1 MGSYRLQTILLAVGW
16 GGGIGPV
23 GPREM
28 AVLQQLESYQVV
40 WTAPG
45 TGPVDSMPLGNGD
58 VALNVWTERDGDVA
72 FYLAKT
78 DAWSQ
83 DGELLK
89 LGRVRL
95 QLQPNPFAAGPG
107 FTQALRLQDASV
119 VVRGGE
125 GGVAAQ
131 VRLWVDAHHPTVHL
145 QVDSVR
151 PVRVRATPERW
162 RADDRLQ
169 AAGPDRIVW
178 YHRNEASNF
187 LARLRAHHLEGF
199 EEQVADPLLHRTF
212 GALLAGSDLRTT
224 FSHGALSLTTRS
236 PVRSAHL
243 RLTVLTATTPT
254 ASDWMDQLAA
264 LDRAGETLPLS
275 RRWEEH
281 ARWWQDFWSR
291 SWIFVNSPGN
301 PAEGEKIT
309 QGYILQRFIS
319 ACAGRGAYPIKFNG
333 SLFTVDWPEP
343 ESRGKPDYRRW
354 GPDYWH
360 QNTRLIY
367 WPMLA
372 SGDWDLMMPFFRLY
386 LETLPLQR
394 ERTRR
399 YFGHAGAYWPETMN
413 FWGLGRDEDYGVG
426 EVRQGRPISY
436 HHNRYIRYHWQGA
449 LETAAMM
456 LDYQAYGSPDD
467 FLAQMLLPFVQEV
480 LTFYDQHYPRDAQGR
495 IRLEPAQ
502 ALETWWDCIDPLPEI
517 AGLHFV
523 LGKLLALPEDQVPA
537 KHRSF
542 WQRLQAELPAIPRRE
557 VEGRLLL
564 APAREFATHQN
575 CENPELYAIF
585 PYRLYGIGKPDLE
598 MARATFAAR
607 LHPMNWGW
615 AQDETQM
622 AFLGLAEEARRALV
636 DRASRHYTPA
646 RFPAF
651 WGPNFDWIP
660 DQDHGGNLLMALQT
674 MLLQAE
680 GETIL
685 LFPAWP
691 PDWEVDFRLWAPQR
705 TRVEGRYRGG
715 RLEELQVTPE
725 HRRNQVQVYR
735 PPVETQ
741 GPPSR

>member
-1 MGSYRLQTILLAVGW
+1 MGSLAAW
-16 GGGIGPV
+16 SAAPSDEIG
-23 GPREM
+23 EM
-28 AVLQQLESYQVV
+28 AVLERLEPYHVV
-40 WTAPG
+40 WTTPG

-58 VALNVWTERDGDVA
+58 VALNVWTERHGDVA

-83 DGELLK
+83 NGELLK

-95 QLQPNPFAAGPG
+95 QLEPNPFAAGQP
-107 FTQALRLQDASV
+107 FTQTLRLRDASV
-119 VVRGGE
+119 EVRGGE
-125 GGVAAQ
+125 REAAAR

-145 QVDSVR
+145 EVESAR
-151 PVRVRATPERW
+151 PVQVRATPELW
-162 RADDRLQ
+162 RAEDHLQ
-169 AAGPDRIVW
+169 RAGPDRIVW
-178 YHRNEASNF
+178 YHRNETSNF
-187 LARLRAHHLEGF
+187 VARLQAHHLEGF
-199 EEQVADPLLHRTF
+199 ERQRADPLLHRTF
-212 GALLAGSDLRTT
+212 GALLAGSDLQTVGGD
-224 FSHGALSLTTRS
+224 GAPALASPG

-243 RLTVLTATTPT
+243 RLTVLTAITPT
-254 ASDWMDQLAA
+254 AAEWMDQLAA
-264 LDRAGETLPLS
+264 LDRAGEALPLS
-275 RRWEEH
+275 HRWEEH

-291 SWIFVNSPGN
+291 SWIFVRCPGN

-309 QGYILQRFIS
+309 GGYLWQRFIS

-343 ESRGKPDYRRW
+343 ESQGNPDYRRW

-360 QNTRLIY
+360 QNTRLVY

-372 SGDWDLMMPFFRLY
+372 SGDWDLMAPFFRLY
-386 LETLPLQR
+386 LDTLPLQR

-413 FWGLGRDEDYGVG
+413 FWGLSRDEDYGVG
-426 EVRQGRPISY
+426 EVRQGQPISY

-456 LDYQAYGSPDD
+456 LDYYAWSGNED
-467 FLAQMLLPFVQEV
+467 FVAHTLWPFVREV
-480 LTFYDQHYPRDAQGR
+480 LTFYDQHYPRSEQGR

-502 ALETWWDCIDPLPEI
+502 ALETWWDCVDPLPEI
-517 AGLHFV
+517 AGLHWV
-523 LGKLLALPEDQVPA
+523 LGKLLALPEELVPA
-537 KHRSF
+537 EDRSF
-542 WQRLQAELPAIPRRE
+542 WQRLQTELPEIPRRE
-557 VEGRLLL
+557 VGGQILL

-585 PYRLYGIGKPDLE
+585 PYRLYGVGKPDLE

-636 DRASRHYTPA
+636 DRASRHYAPA

-680 GETIL
+680 DEAIL

-691 PDWEVDFRLWAPQR
+691 EDWEVDFRLWAPRR
-705 TRVEGRYRGG
+705 TRVEGRYHGG
-715 RLEELQVTPE
+715 RLQQLQVTPE
-725 HRRNQVQVYR
+725 DRRDQVQVLLS
-735 PPVETQ
+735 
-741 GPPSR
+741 SRASG